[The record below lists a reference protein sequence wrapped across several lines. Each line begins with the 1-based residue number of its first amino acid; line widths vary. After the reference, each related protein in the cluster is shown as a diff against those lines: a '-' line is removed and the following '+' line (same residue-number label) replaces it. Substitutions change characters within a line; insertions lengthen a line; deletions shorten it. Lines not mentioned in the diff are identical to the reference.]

1 MHSVEGAIDAEG
13 EGADLL
19 VAGTIY
25 ASRSHTGVEP
35 AGPSILSSIAGQV
48 SLPLLGIGGIGPA
61 NIGNVIEAGAWGAA
75 VISAVLEADDPGVA
89 CRDMMAHMKQSAIA
103 TREGARSLRGSDA

>member
-1 MHSVEGAIDAEG
+1 MHSVKGAVDAER

-35 AGPSILSSIAGQV
+35 AGPSLLSSITRQV
-48 SLPLLGIGGIGPA
+48 PLPLLGIGGIGPG
-61 NIGNVIEAGAWGAA
+61 NIGDVIEAGAWGAA
-75 VISAVLEADDPGVA
+75 VISAVLEADDPAEV
-89 CRDMMAHMKQSAIA
+89 CRDMIERMKQASIA
-103 TREGARSLRGSDA
+103 PREGARNLQGSDA